1 MAFFLYFCGKYPA
14 MQDNTELFQPQEL
27 QSPFETIKETDSEGR
42 EWWNSRKLARLL
54 GYQKYWNF
62 ERLINKVTPFLQK
75 EKGLDLKEH
84 ILEIE
89 EMAQLHNSGYRKVT
103 SVLLSRT
110 ACLAIVM
117 NADQKKPLVKAAKD
131 YFTNKMTS
139 TELAT
144 SIEGNVLM
152 YKSSTGKVNVTVVF
166 NNETFWLSQKRM
178 AELFGVSV
186 QDISY
191 HLIQISESGEL
202 QLSTAI
208 KKNLIPSD
216 NCDDRGVLMYNLDA
230 IIAVGYRV
238 NSYEATQFRRW
249 ATEVLKQYII
259 KGFVMDDER
268 LKGKDVF
275 GADYFEELLER
286 IREIRTSERRYYQK
300 ITDIYAECSS
310 DYDAQAETTR
320 QFYKTVQNM
329 MHYAV
334 THQTAAEIIYDRAD
348 AEKPYMGLMTW
359 KNAPDGRIINS
370 DVTVAKN
377 YLSENEVTRLNLIS
391 TAFLDLAED
400 RAQRHIL
407 MKMTDWKKVLEG
419 YLKISDYEILE
430 NAGSISHEEADAK
443 ALGEYEKYR
452 KIQDR
457 TFLSDFD
464 KFLETLNNL

>member
-1 MAFFLYFCGKYPA
+1 ME
-14 MQDNTELFQPQEL
+14 NSTELFDSQEM
-27 QSPFETIKETDSEGR
+27 QSPFDTIKQTDNEGK
-42 EWWNSRKLARLL
+42 EWWNSRKLAQLL

-62 ERLINKVTPFLQK
+62 ERLIMKITPFLQK

-84 ILEIE
+84 IVEIE
-89 EMAQLHNSGYRKVT
+89 EMAQLYNSGYRKVT
-103 SVLLSRT
+103 SMMLSRT

-117 NADQKKPLVKAAKD
+117 NANQKKPLVKAAKD
-131 YFTNKMTS
+131 YFTDKMTS
-139 TELAT
+139 TDLAT

-152 YKSSTGKVNVTVVF
+152 YHSSTGKVNVTVLF

-178 AELFGVSV
+178 AELFNVAVST
-186 QDISY
+186 INY
-191 HLIQISESGEL
+191 HLQQIDESGEV

-208 KKNLIPSD
+208 RKIRIPSD
-216 NCDDRGVLMYNLDA
+216 NCDDQGVLMYNLDA

-275 GADYFEELLER
+275 GANYFEELLER

-334 THQTAAEIIYDRAD
+334 TYQTAAEIIYDRAD

-359 KNAPDGRIINS
+359 KNAPDGRIIKS

-377 YLSENEVTRLNLIS
+377 YLSENEVNRLNLIS
-391 TAFLDLAED
+391 TAFLDVAED

-407 MKMTDWKKVLEG
+407 MKMTDWKQMLEG

-430 NAGSISHEEADAK
+430 NAGRVSHEEAEAK

-452 KIQDR
+452 KIQDQ

-464 KFLETLNNL
+464 KFLKTLNNP

>member
-1 MAFFLYFCGKYPA
+1 

-62 ERLINKVTPFLQK
+62 ERLINKITPFLQK

-84 ILEIE
+84 IVEIE

-131 YFTNKMTS
+131 YFTDKMTS
-139 TELAT
+139 TDLAT

-208 KKNLIPSD
+208 KKILIPSD
-216 NCDDRGVLMYNLDA
+216 NCDDQGVLMYNLDA

-359 KNAPDGRIINS
+359 KNAPDGRIIKS

-430 NAGSISHEEADAK
+430 NADSISHEEAETK

-452 KIQDR
+452 KIQDQ

-464 KFLETLNNL
+464 KFLDTLNNL